1 MKIFLKNRNLIIG
14 GYLILMTLMFS
25 ACVEPFDIKTETFES
40 ALVIEGTITDK
51 METQQIKLSR
61 TFRLEEEGPAPENN
75 AQVKVIG
82 DNGTE
87 YFFTPIGEGIYQSN
101 IQFDAQTGV
110 NYSLEIITQDGSAY
124 ASNPSTINGTSV
136 IADFSAKRTFQPM
149 NGIDT
154 EGIAILVDSRST
166 STNNSYY
173 RYTYEETYEIR
184 SRYNITHKL
193 VVTADGGFAIVQK
206 EAPDH
211 ICYTTKFSKDIILTK
226 TNILTDNNI
235 ERSLVHFIDKKSRV
249 TAYRYSILVRQ
260 YSLSREA
267 YEFYKILRELSGSE
281 SLFSQNQPGF
291 INGNVFSVDNSKEKV
306 LGYFSVS
313 AVDSKRLFFS
323 FSDFFDY
330 SEFPLRE
337 LDCSI
342 SRPAILNL
350 PWLVESGAVQFIGI
364 PNGNFPDEKGTGP
377 YRVAPSFCI
386 DCTISGTTEVP
397 EFWIE

>member
-1 MKIFLKNRNLIIG
+1 M
-14 GYLILMTLMFS
+14 MFG

-51 METQQIKLSR
+51 METQKIKLSR

-87 YFFTPIGEGIYQSN
+87 YFFVPTGEGIYQSN
-101 IQFDAQTGV
+101 NQFGAQTGV
-110 NYSLEIITQDGSAY
+110 NYSLEIITQDGRAY

-136 IADFSAKRTFQPM
+136 LADISAKSTFQPID
-149 NGIDT
+149 GIDT
-154 EGIAILVDSRST
+154 EGIAILVDSRS
-166 STNNSYY
+166 SSSNNSYY

-184 SRYNITHKL
+184 SRYNIRKKL
-193 VVTADGGFAIVQK
+193 VLTADGGFALVQK

-235 ERSLVHFIDKKSRV
+235 ERLLVHFIDKKSRV

-323 FSDFFDY
+323 FPDFFDY
-330 SEFPLRE
+330 SEFPPRE
-337 LDCSI
+337 LDCTI
-342 SRPAILNL
+342 SRPL
-350 PWLVESGAVQFIGI
+350 PLFLIGFLESGTVQFIGL
-364 PNGNFPDEKGTGP
+364 PSSGSPSGEGPGP
-377 YRVAPSFCI
+377 YRVANSLCI
-386 DCTISGTTEVP
+386 DCTILGTTEVP

>member
-1 MKIFLKNRNLIIG
+1 MKIFLKNRELVIG
-14 GYLILMTLMFS
+14 GYLILISMMFG
-25 ACVEPFDIKTETFES
+25 ACVEPFDIEAETFES

-51 METQQIKLSR
+51 RETQEIKLSR
-61 TFRLEEEGPAPENN
+61 TFRLEEEGPAPEND
-75 AQVKVIG
+75 AQVKVVG
-82 DNGTE
+82 DDGAEYSFTSTE
-87 YFFTPIGEGIYQSN
+87 EGIYQSN
-101 IQFDAQTGV
+101 NQFGAQTGV
-110 NYSLEIITQDGSAY
+110 NYSLEITTQDGRAY
-124 ASNPSTINGTSV
+124 ASNPSTLNGTSV
-136 IADFSAKRTFQPM
+136 IADISAERTFQPID
-149 NGIDT
+149 GIDT
-154 EGIAILVDSRST
+154 EGIAILVDSRNS
-166 STNNSYY
+166 SSNNSYY

-184 SRYNITHKL
+184 SLYNINRKL
-193 VVTADGGFAIVQK
+193 IVTADGGFALVQK
-206 EAPDH
+206 EASDH

-249 TAYRYSILVRQ
+249 TAYRYSILVNQ

-323 FSDFFDY
+323 FTDFFDY
-330 SEFPLRE
+330 SEFPPRE

-342 SRPAILNL
+342 SRPL
-350 PWLVESGAVQFIGI
+350 PLFLIGFLESGTVQFIGVPSI
-364 PNGNFPDEKGTGP
+364 GSPSGEGGGP
-377 YRVAPSFCI
+377 YRVAPSVCI
-386 DCTISGTTEVP
+386 DCTILGTTEVP